1 MGDRFRLMNCLV
13 YEYFREGFLY
23 SDPSDI
29 IFLNLSVTSLINNEI
44 FLQKGMLNLYVT
56 QLEETY
62 NEYKINYESY
72 VFFYMQCSY
81 SFSNAYKRAKYHNL
95 MNDL

>member
-23 SDPSDI
+23 SDPCDI
-29 IFLNLSVTSLINNEI
+29 IFLKLSVISLINNKI

-62 NEYKINYESY
+62 FKINI
-72 VFFYMQCSY
+72 
-81 SFSNAYKRAKYHNL
+81 K
-95 MNDL
+95 